1 MSVKFVKVRFNT
13 ENARDM
19 EIYSALNGMDGQN
32 RFIKEAI
39 QAYLNRESDEAIA
52 ERIVAALLPKLGKI
66 RFEAPSE
73 PTSITISD
81 EPAADS
87 TSISIA
93 DDFLDSL

>member
-1 MSVKFVKVRFNT
+1 MGVKFIKVRFNT
-13 ENARDM
+13 ENTRDM

-39 QAYLNRESDEAIA
+39 RAYLNRESDEAIA

-73 PTSITISD
+73 PATVANT
-81 EPAADS
+81 ADS
-87 TSISIA
+87 TSLSIA

>member
-32 RFIKEAI
+32 KFIKEAI
-39 QAYLNRESDEAIA
+39 RAYLNRENDEAIA
-52 ERIVAALLPKLGKI
+52 ERIVAALLPKLSH
-66 RFEAPSE
+66 FQPAPVNETSGTAE
-73 PTSITISD
+73 PSS
-81 EPAADS
+81 DS
-87 TSISIA
+87 TSLSIA

>member
-32 RFIKEAI
+32 RFIKEAVR
-39 QAYLNRESDEAIA
+39 AYLNRENEEAIA

-73 PTSITISD
+73 PAQTTNTD

-87 TSISIA
+87 TSLSIA